1 MTTNNEITKYWSGFQ
16 QADEYKA
23 CQDYQTQ
30 LVKSTVVTFMQLL
43 QTSLK
48 KLRLSDIKAMF
59 EDLWGLALMDD
70 DPNALPIF
78 KMTYQILVA
87 FLQYL
92 IANQTIKVSESE
104 LTAFLES
111 FKEENGLFSDE
122 YYGDDD
128 WDWTDDFPDRDI
140 NQDYHLAE
148 WQERTALDIQDYTND
163 WLTAYCQSKAWQQ
176 RPDGVD
182 QEFLTVVVNA
192 LVERGYD
199 HYRKTPK
206 SWTKAVL
213 VAILATT
220 MVDDFDFSESELQA
234 IVPMLNQF
242 LAFVASQGWINAKRV
257 ANYQRYL
264 QAGVDKMLAAAKKK
278 AAGPDPLDLVID
290 QMQREGI
297 DIHDWDAV
305 EAYFDQMKADGS
317 YARLLHDMYGE
328 DDDDTAPDN
337 VVSLDDARK
346 AKHKH

>member
-1 MTTNNEITKYWSGFQ
+1 MPTNNEITKYWSDFQ

-23 CQDYQTQ
+23 CQDYSTQ
-30 LVKSTVVTFMQLL
+30 QVKATVVTFMQSLH
-43 QTSLK
+43 TSFK

-59 EDLWGLALMDD
+59 EDLWGMTLMDD
-70 DPNALPIF
+70 NSNALPFF

-92 IANQTIKVSESE
+92 ITNQTIKVSESE

-140 NQDYHLAE
+140 NQDVHLAE

-220 MVDDFDFSESELQA
+220 MVDDFDFSETELQA

-242 LAFVASQGWINAKRV
+242 LAFVASQGWLNAKRA

-264 QAGVDKMLAAAKKK
+264 QSGVAKMLAAAEKK

-297 DIHDWDAV
+297 DIQDWDAV
-305 EAYFDQMKADGS
+305 EAYFDRMKADGS
-317 YARLLHDMYGE
+317 YDQLLHDMY
-328 DDDDTAPDN
+328 DDDDGTTPDN

-346 AKHKH
+346 AKH